1 MGQLKNEMFDNLS
14 QQELDE
20 LYFNQLKDDEYTYQ
34 QWLESDDY
42 INMVNEQLDA
52 IKPVYSDMDVY
63 HALQYAID
71 SMSVEPEEVGK
82 DVFGKLMHEKV
93 FEYLTNQNGL

>member
-1 MGQLKNEMFDNLS
+1 MSAIKNELLNDLS

-52 IKPVYSDMDVY
+52 IKP
-63 HALQYAID
+63 A
-71 SMSVEPEEVGK
+71 
-82 DVFGKLMHEKV
+82 
-93 FEYLTNQNGL
+93 